1 MSFGSGFWLL
11 LLPLLLLLLEDHH
24 ENRRVERPLGWSL
37 TQAGW
42 RAFARYRAPMIKT
55 RTGRITAKRFFK
67 DLSGNL
73 TACEGAGHYPVP
85 KLVSPAFQRVAVKRL
100 PRSCKHP
107 NLIA

>member
-1 MSFGSGFWLL
+1 MGGNDLTTGRLLLSFGFGFWLLL
-11 LLPLLLLLLEDHH
+11 LLPLLLLEDLH
-24 ENRRVERPLGWSL
+24 ENRRVERSLGCSL

-55 RTGRITAKRFFK
+55 RAGRITARRFFK

-85 KLVSPAFQRVAVKRL
+85 
-100 PRSCKHP
+100 
-107 NLIA
+107 